1 MKKQFVALMVLVL
14 FVLGFNLYGC
24 GAAGTSV
31 LSTGTTAVS
40 ILGKASGLS
49 GRMELPD
56 VLSLAGVKGAGSWQ
70 DVNYKHGSYWYFDR
84 LQVPSSFVVGI
95 FELRFLTQNN
105 YNDASGYTVNLGGT
119 YSVDSPKEV
128 DLASSSNPLA
138 DQAAPPA
145 GTYTHM
151 GFGLVFVQVT
161 ISGAF
166 TSDPNKLESRNIR
179 LYASTSG
186 KIQAGD
192 VLIEANGT
200 WNWIKTADGSYVPIS
215 QDRPGGTASGWNTI
229 VDGYGN
235 TTVTAVASVNQD
247 TWWSLRL
254 TNNLTVWQLEEV
266 TAMAANNYVFKG
278 QLAFTSSFTIVT
290 GHNYTM
296 TMTFNVSASPDQYV
310 ADIPAANGTGTFFWD
325 DATNDG
331 VFKPA
336 VSFANGGDQS
346 DGVPGHNEPPT
357 WNVLPPTISLTA
369 TEL

>member
-1 MKKQFVALMVLVL
+1 MKKQFVVLMVLAL

-49 GRMELPD
+49 GRVELPD
-56 VLSLAGVKGAGSWQ
+56 VLSLAGVKGAGDWQ
-70 DVNYKHGSYWYFDR
+70 DTSYGHGNPWYFDR
-84 LQVPSSFVVGI
+84 LQVPLSFVVGI
-95 FELRFLTQNN
+95 SELKFLTQNN
-105 YNDASGYTVNLGGT
+105 YNDASAYTVNLGGT
-119 YSVDSPKEV
+119 YSVNNPKIV

-138 DQAAPPA
+138 DQAAPSA

-151 GFGLVFVQVT
+151 GMTLVFVQQT
-161 ISGAF
+161 LSGAF
-166 TSDPNKLESRNIR
+166 TSNPNFIESRNIR

-192 VLIEANGT
+192 VLMEANGT

-215 QDRPGGTASGWNTI
+215 QDRPGGTASGWNTPT
-229 VDGYGN
+229 DGFGN
-235 TTVTAVASVNQD
+235 PTGSSVEVASVVQD

-254 TNNLTVWQLEEV
+254 ANNLTNWQQTEV
-266 TAMAANNYVFKG
+266 AAMAANNYVFKG
-278 QLAFTSSFTIVT
+278 QLAFASSFTIVT

-296 TMTFNVSASPDQYV
+296 TMTFDVSVSPDQYV
-310 ADIPAANGTGTFFWD
+310 ANVPTANGTGTFFWD
-325 DATNDG
+325 DVTNDG

-336 VSFANGGDQS
+336 VSFADGGDQNNGNGQP
-346 DGVPGHNEPPT
+346 D
-357 WNVLPPTISLTA
+357 WNMLPPTITLTV